1 MSANNDPSERM
12 ARSLKSIDRSL
23 QFFQLVSSQV
33 GGQGQVV
40 PFARHVLL
48 PLPAENVAKK
58 LSYLGVDL
66 NGIAG
71 RTVGR
76 EIDVR
81 RPRQR
86 IAAADDVCPGQLDK
100 RTLRLVG
107 QRQRL
112 YLRRPVGR
120 RR

>member
-1 MSANNDPSERM
+1 MSANNDTSERA
-12 ARSLKSIDRSL
+12 ARSSKSIDRSL
-23 QFFQLVSSQV
+23 QFFQLLSNQVS
-33 GGQGQVV
+33 GQGQVV

-48 PLPAENVAKK
+48 PLPAEYVAKK
-58 LSYLGVDL
+58 LSYLGVNLD
-66 NGIAG
+66 GIAG

-76 EIDVR
+76 EIDIR

-86 IAAADDVCPGQLDK
+86 IAAAGDVGPGQLDK

-112 YLRRPVGR
+112 HLRGLVG
-120 RR
+120 